1 MIMTITIILSVR
13 TRFNEA
19 GGDKK
24 KEKVSLKQRQ
34 SRGQEKVSLKL
45 FHALIKNGQTA

>member
-1 MIMTITIILSVR
+1 MKQ
-13 TRFNEA
+13 A
-19 GGDKK
+19 GIPPTFDPKK
-24 KEKVSLKQRQ
+24 KEEKQRQ